1 MTPEQ
6 IADNRTDLLAFTK
19 TMFKA
24 RKGFDLIDNW
34 HQEAICK
41 ALERVVIG
49 QCNRLI
55 INIPPRAG
63 KTEIAVI
70 NFIAWCMGN
79 WPDSEFIHPSYS
91 SRLATNNTFNVRS
104 VMQHETFTEIFGAPI
119 FRHDSNA
126 KNEFRTEQ
134 GGIVYATGADGTITG
149 YGAGKMR
156 DSFGG
161 AIVIDDPHKA
171 GEASSDTRRKNVIDW
186 FSTTIESRKNRPDT
200 PIIIIMQRLHE
211 NDLSGFLL
219 GGGNGEKWDHLD
231 IDSEQD
237 GVSFWERQFPWA
249 ELKRMEKANPYR
261 YAGQY
266 RQKPAPIGG
275 GIFKDDWWN
284 FYDAMPQLK
293 YRFLVADT
301 AQKVKTQND
310 YSVMQCWGE
319 TETGQAILLDQVRGK
334 WEAPELLEQA
344 RAFWNKHKQ
353 SHSSPLRSF
362 DIEDKSSGTGLI
374 QTLKREGVPV
384 IGIQRSID
392 KISRA
397 MDIAPSIASGNVL
410 LPRNAVYLSDY
421 MLEFSQFPNGTH
433 DDQVDPTMDAIKKI
447 LISYQPIIFEA
458 L

>member
-6 IADNRTDLLAFTK
+6 VAENRTDLLSFTK

-171 GEASSDTRRKNVIDW
+171 GEASSDTRRQNVIDW

-275 GIFKDDWWN
+275 GIFKDNWWN
-284 FYDAMPQLK
+284 FYDAIPQLK

-319 TETGQAILLDQVRGK
+319 TEMGQAILLDQVRGK

>member
-1 MTPEQ
+1 
-6 IADNRTDLLAFTK
+6 
-19 TMFKA
+19 MFKA

-63 KTEIAVI
+63 KTEVAVI

-171 GEASSDTRRKNVIDW
+171 GEASSDTRRQNVIDW

-237 GVSFWERQFPWA
+237 GISFWERQFPWA

>member
-1 MTPEQ
+1 MTPAE
-6 IADNRTDLLAFTK
+6 IAANRTGLLTFAR

-24 RKGFDLIDNW
+24 RKGSELIDNW
-34 HQEAICK
+34 HQEKICA

-49 QCNRLI
+49 KCNRLI
-55 INIPPRAG
+55 INIPPRSG
-63 KTEIAVI
+63 KTELAVI

-91 SRLATNNTFNVRS
+91 SRLATNNTFNVRAL
-104 VMQHETFTEIFGAPI
+104 MQHEKYTEIFGSPV

-126 KNEFRTEQ
+126 KNEFRTEC

-171 GEASSDTRRKNVIDW
+171 GEANSDTRRQNVIDW

-219 GGGNGEKWDHLD
+219 GGGNGEEWEHLV
-231 IDSEQD
+231 IDAEQD
-237 GVSFWERQFPWA
+237 GASFWERQFPWA
-249 ELKRMEKANPYR
+249 ELKRMEAANSYR

-266 RQKPAPIGG
+266 RQAPAPIGG
-275 GIFKDDWWN
+275 GIFKDEWWK
-284 FYDAMPQLK
+284 YYTELPRLK

-301 AQKVKTQND
+301 ALKTKTHND
-310 YSVMQCWGE
+310 YSVLQCWGE
-319 TETGQAILLDQVRGK
+319 SEEGQAVLIDQLRGK
-334 WEAPELLEQA
+334 WEAPELLQQS
-344 RAFWNKHKQ
+344 RSFWAKHLR
-353 SHSSPLRSF
+353 SHSSHLRSF
-362 DIEDKSSGTGLI
+362 DIEDKASGTGLI
-374 QTLKREGVPV
+374 QTLKREGVP
-384 IGIQRSID
+384 IIAIQRNTD

-397 MDIAPSIASGNVL
+397 MDITPSIESGNVL
-410 LPRNAVYLSDY
+410 LPRGAAFLSEY
-421 MLEFSQFPNGTH
+421 MLEFSQFPNGSN

>member
-171 GEASSDTRRKNVIDW
+171 GEASSDTRRQNVIDW

-237 GVSFWERQFPWA
+237 GISFWERQFPWA